1 MIMLRLANLLRAAIG
16 VGPPDEPPTC
26 RPVVTVTR
34 GSGDLGEEANAEQTN
49 IDSEKQFTSNVPV
62 ETGTTTIEA
71 VQAIWGKRGRW
82 LVIVGLCLI
91 MIVYEIDNSTVYI
104 YRNYASS
111 EFEELSKLATLS
123 TASTII
129 FAITKPPVAKLSNVI
144 GRGGTYFIAILFY
157 ILAYIIMASAKSF
170 NAYAAGSVFYSIG
183 QSATNLMNDI
193 VIADLTTARYRAF
206 GIALSFWPFLITPFT
221 AAFII
226 DSVTAPTGIGWRWGI
241 GILAI
246 ILPFCA
252 SFIITTLL
260 YYQAK
265 AEKEGLA
272 PRVKISAYEF
282 CSQIDLGGVV
292 LFSGGLAL
300 LLIPMTLAAT
310 TPSAWKTPWIIALI
324 VLGAA
329 LLIVLP
335 FYEHYF
341 AKHPVVPPHYFMN
354 RTIVLCCLLI
364 ALDSLGFSATHTYI
378 YAWVTVARGLDARDA
393 TFFTYTNGV
402 TQCLI
407 AILIGIAMAK
417 TKRYK
422 WVCVLGATIRLVG
435 YGVMLRLRGSENS
448 VAEIFV
454 VQLIQGIGSGMVGS
468 TLLIPAQTV
477 VSHAEMPQMTALVV
491 CFAFVGGSVGACIA
505 GGIYTGTIESELWYY
520 LGSGAT
526 AETVTALANSITGI
540 VPEWG
545 TPQRIA
551 VNFAFTAVMK
561 YMTYAAVGSSAAA
574 FIGSLFM
581 PNFELPDKN
590 NLVE

>member
-1 MIMLRLANLLRAAIG
+1 MSRVFNLFLTAIG
-16 VGPPDEPPTC
+16 AGPLDEPPTC
-26 RPVVTVTR
+26 QPVVTASPDAR
-34 GSGDLGEEANAEQTN
+34 AADEDANAEPN
-49 IDSEKQFTSNVPV
+49 KIDAEKQIISNAPV

-71 VQAIWGKRGRW
+71 VQAIWGKKGRW
-82 LVIVGLCLI
+82 LVIAGLCLI
-91 MIVYEIDNSTVYI
+91 MIMYEIDNSTVYI

-111 EFEELSKLATLS
+111 EFQELSKLATLS

-129 FAITKPPVAKLSNVI
+129 FAVIKPPVAKLSNVI
-144 GRGGTYFIAILFY
+144 GRGGTYSIAILFY
-157 ILAYIIMASAKSF
+157 ILAYIIMASARTF

-206 GIALSFWPFLITPFT
+206 GIALSFWPFLITPWT
-221 AAFII
+221 AAFIV
-226 DSVTAPTGIGWRWGI
+226 DSVTAPNGIGWRWGI

-246 ILPFCA
+246 IMPFCA

-260 YYQAK
+260 YYQVK
-265 AEKEGLA
+265 AEKEGIA
-272 PRVKISAYEF
+272 PKAKVSFYEF
-282 CSQIDLGGVV
+282 CSHIDLGGVV

-310 TPSAWKTPWIIALI
+310 TPSAWRTPWIIALI
-324 VLGAA
+324 VLGAV

-341 AKHPVVPPHYFMN
+341 AKHPVVPPHYFSN
-354 RTIVLCCLLI
+354 LTIVLCCLLI
-364 ALDSLGFSATHTYI
+364 ALDSVGFSATRI
-378 YAWVTVARGLDARDA
+378 
-393 TFFTYTNGV
+393 F
-402 TQCLI
+402 
-407 AILIGIAMAK
+407 MAK

-422 WVCVLGATIRLVG
+422 WVCVSGAIIRLIG
-435 YGVMLRLRGSENS
+435 YGVMLRLRGSQNS
-448 VAEIFV
+448 IAEIFI

-468 TLLIPAQTV
+468 TLLIPAQIV

-491 CFAFVGGSVGACIA
+491 CFAFVGSSVGACIA
-505 GGIYTGTIESELWYY
+505 GGIYTGTIEQELWHY

-526 AETVTALANSITGI
+526 TESVAALANSITGI
-540 VPEWG
+540 APEWG
-545 TPQRIA
+545 TPARTA
-551 VNFAFTAVMK
+551 VNLAFTEVMK

-581 PNFELPDKN
+581 PNFELP
-590 NLVE
+590 LVPPSCVLGNVR

>member
-1 MIMLRLANLLRAAIG
+1 MSRVFNLFLTAIG
-16 VGPPDEPPTC
+16 AGPLDEPPTC
-26 RPVVTVTR
+26 QPVVTASPDARAADEDVNV
-34 GSGDLGEEANAEQTN
+34 EPNK
-49 IDSEKQFTSNVPV
+49 IDAEKQIISNAPV

-71 VQAIWGKRGRW
+71 VQAIWGKKGRW
-82 LVIVGLCLI
+82 LVIAGLCLI

-111 EFEELSKLATLS
+111 EFQELSKLATLS

-129 FAITKPPVAKLSNVI
+129 FAVIKPPVAKLSNVI
-144 GRGGTYFIAILFY
+144 GRGGTYSIAILFY
-157 ILAYIIMASAKSF
+157 ILAYIVMASARTF

-206 GIALSFWPFLITPFT
+206 GIALSFWPFLITPWT
-221 AAFII
+221 AAFIV
-226 DSVTAPTGIGWRWGI
+226 DSVTAPNGIGWRWGI

-246 ILPFCA
+246 IMPFCA

-260 YYQAK
+260 YYQVK
-265 AEKEGLA
+265 AEKEGIA
-272 PRVKISAYEF
+272 PKAKVSFYEF
-282 CSQIDLGGVV
+282 CSHIDLGGVV

-310 TPSAWKTPWIIALI
+310 TPSAWRTPWIIALI
-324 VLGAA
+324 VLGAV

-341 AKHPVVPPHYFMN
+341 AKHPVVPPHYFSN
-354 RTIVLCCLLI
+354 LTIVLCCLLI
-364 ALDSLGFSATHTYI
+364 ALDSVGFSATHTYI
-378 YAWVTVARGLDARDA
+378 YAWVTVARGLNARDA

-407 AILIGIAMAK
+407 AIIIGIFMAK

-422 WVCVLGATIRLVG
+422 WVCVSGAIIRLIG
-435 YGVMLRLRGSENS
+435 YGVMLRLRGSQNS
-448 VAEIFV
+448 IAEIFI

-468 TLLIPAQTV
+468 TLLIPAQIV

-491 CFAFVGGSVGACIA
+491 CFAFVGSSVGACIA
-505 GGIYTGTIESELWYY
+505 GGIYTGTIEPELWHY

-526 AETVTALANSITGI
+526 AESVAALANSITGI
-540 VPEWG
+540 APEWG
-545 TPQRIA
+545 TPARTA
-551 VNFAFTAVMK
+551 VNLAFTEVMK